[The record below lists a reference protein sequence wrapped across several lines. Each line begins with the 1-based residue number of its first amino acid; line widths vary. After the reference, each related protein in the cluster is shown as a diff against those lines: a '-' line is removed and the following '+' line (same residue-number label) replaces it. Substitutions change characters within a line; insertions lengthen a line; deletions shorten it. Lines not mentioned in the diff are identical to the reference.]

1 MKWACIFFPQFA
13 LDGVLRNCPDPD
25 EPLVLL
31 HGPIQRRIIKA
42 ANPAALALGLR
53 PEMTYTA
60 AQAICPQVAT
70 VEYDEAA
77 LRRQHELLAAWAY
90 GFSSQV
96 SLHFADAL
104 VLEVQ
109 SSLPLFGPWP

>member
-13 LDGVLRNCPDPD
+13 LDGVLRNCSDPD

-31 HGPIQRRIIKA
+31 YGPIQRRIIKA

-60 AQAICPQVAT
+60 AQAICPQFAT
-70 VEYDEAA
+70 VEYDASTSYWRPGHMDSA
-77 LRRQHELLAAWAY
+77 HR
-90 GFSSQV
+90 
-96 SLHFADAL
+96 
-104 VLEVQ
+104 
-109 SSLPLFGPWP
+109 